1 MQNPENL
8 IRVGWRERIDLPE
21 WRLHGVRA
29 KIDTGAR
36 TSAIDVAQFEIIDD
50 THVRFEVV
58 SRVRPTRK
66 TKWVEAKMVR
76 TSRVKPSSGEVQERI
91 VCVTPMR
98 IGDQV
103 QDIELGL
110 VCRQGMLC
118 RMLIGRSALE
128 GRFIVDPSC
137 KYVLRGA
144 QNDLPSK
151 GPTE

>member
-1 MQNPENL
+1 MQSPENL
-8 IRVGWRERIDLPE
+8 IRIGWRERIDLPD
-21 WRLHGVRA
+21 WDLKGVRA

-58 SRVRPTRK
+58 SRVRPTRR
-66 TKWVEAKMVR
+66 TKWVEAKMAR

-91 VCVTPMR
+91 VCVTRMR
-98 IGDQV
+98 IGKKIQE
-103 QDIELGL
+103 IELSL

-128 GRFIVDPSC
+128 GRFVVDPSC

-144 QNDLPSK
+144 RTNLPSK
-151 GPTE
+151 GKEE